1 MHLLV
6 CRYED
11 KTEWGDR
18 VGWIY
23 GSVTEDVV
31 TGYRMHNRG
40 WHSVYCITKRDAFR
54 GSAPINL
61 TDRLHQVLRWAT
73 GSVEIFFSRNNAIL
87 GSMRLKVLQRM
98 SYINVGVYPF
108 TSIFLIVYCFLP
120 ALSLFSGQ
128 FIVANLDI
136 TFLAYLLTM
145 TICLIGLAVLE
156 VKWSGIGL
164 EEWWRNEQFW
174 LISGTSAHLAAVVQG
189 ILKVIAGI
197 EISFTLTS
205 KSAADDNDDIFA
217 DLYLVKWTSLM
228 IPPIVIALVNII
240 AIAVAVSRELYSVNA
255 QWAKLVGGAFF
266 SFWVLAHLY
275 PFAKGLMGRRGKTPT
290 IVFVWAGL
298 IAITLSLLWIAIAP
312 PGGGGQAAG
321 QGFQFP

>member
-1 MHLLV
+1 MFIAIVMHMVNLIV
-6 CRYED
+6 QSCRYED

-31 TGYRMHNRG
+31 TGYRMHNLG
-40 WHSVYCITKRDAFR
+40 WRSIYCITKRDAFR

-73 GSVEIFFSRNNAIL
+73 GSVEIFFSRNNALL
-87 GSMRLKVLQRM
+87 GSKRLKFLQRM
-98 SYINVGVYPF
+98 AYLNVGIYPF
-108 TSIFLIVYCFLP
+108 TSVFLIVYCFLP

-128 FIVANLDI
+128 FIVQTLNV
-136 TFLAYLLTM
+136 TFLVYLLII
-145 TICLIGLAVLE
+145 TICLVTLAILE
-156 VKWSGIGL
+156 VKWSGVGL

-174 LISGTSAHLAAVVQG
+174 LISGTSSHLAAVVQG
-189 ILKVIAGI
+189 LLKVIAGI

-205 KSAADDNDDIFA
+205 KSGGEDIDDIYA

-228 IPPIVIALVNII
+228 IPPIVIAMLNIVG
-240 AIAVAVSRELYSVNA
+240 IAVAFSRTIYSSNPE
-255 QWAKLVGGAFF
+255 WSKFVGGAFF

-275 PFAKGLMGRRGKTPT
+275 PFAKGFDGKEREDTNYC
-290 IVFVWAGL
+290 VCLVGSHRNNSFLAMDCH
-298 IAITLSLLWIAIAP
+298 
-312 PGGGGQAAG
+312 
-321 QGFQFP
+321 